1 MAPEERIEDWLKTY
15 CLGGIK
21 IGNAF
26 AEIKEFAV
34 QFFNILDADEDGFLS
49 ELELAEAFDS
59 GVYNLQQRAFI
70 TFLLRRIKDI
80 EPTYREEWAKGK
92 RGISLVD
99 IQEYFATYSD

>member
-1 MAPEERIEDWLKTY
+1 
-15 CLGGIK
+15 
-21 IGNAF
+21 
-26 AEIKEFAV
+26 
-34 QFFNILDADEDGFLS
+34 
-49 ELELAEAFDS
+49 LELAEAFDS